1 MTAGEEKHR
10 IYLNEI
16 KRQIKQPLN
25 MQADHTEENA
35 DILFR
40 KRLERYYDELFGT
53 ADEDE

>member
-1 MTAGEEKHR
+1 MTAGAEKHR

-16 KRQIKQPLN
+16 KRQIKQPLHV
-25 MQADHTEENA
+25 QADHAEENA

>member
-1 MTAGEEKHR
+1 MTAGAEKHR
-10 IYLNEI
+10 IYLNKI
-16 KRQIKQPLN
+16 KRQIKQPLH

>member
-16 KRQIKQPLN
+16 KRQIKQPLHV
-25 MQADHTEENA
+25 QADHAEENT

-40 KRLERYYDELFGT
+40 KRLECYYDELFGT

>member
-16 KRQIKQPLN
+16 KRQIKQPLHV
-25 MQADHTEENA
+25 QAYHAEENA
-35 DILFR
+35 DIIFR
-40 KRLERYYDELFGT
+40 KRMERSYDELFGT